1 MRFRSVLVPI
11 IAIAGLVGACS
22 SDDDGGVVTGDTAEE
37 ATAVDDGTAAAG
49 EEGAH
54 NDADVEFA
62 KGMIP
67 HHAQAIEMAEMALEQ
82 AESPDVKALAGEI
95 QAAQQ
100 PEIDMLTE
108 WLESWGE
115 EVPSMSGGMD
125 DGDMGGGGGM
135 MAEEDMASL
144 ESASG
149 AEFDQM
155 FLEMMI
161 EHHKGAI
168 EMAEAELEDGEFADA
183 QAMARDIIDAQQS
196 EIEEME
202 GLLEGSS
209 TSTTAP

>member
-37 ATAVDDGTAAAG
+37 ATAGDDGTAAAG

-161 EHHKGAI
+161 EHHTGAI
-168 EMAEAELEDGEFADA
+168 EMAKTEQQDGENPDAIALAEKIEADQTAELAQMED
-183 QAMARDIIDAQQS
+183 
-196 EIEEME
+196 
-202 GLLEGSS
+202 LLGS
-209 TSTTAP
+209 